1 LNGTADAE
9 VLSWGVRSRLAL
21 LVLLVTSALSAAL
34 WSGLREQGIGEPED
48 RRKLMIVEQPGSDAD
63 YHAVLE
69 RGGFL
74 IEVETFSDWE
84 AQARAGLPD
93 SEAQGVALL
102 LEYADLRGFGFVVF
116 EAPAQLDFSGLE
128 LEPSLDEIERLEE
141 REHAVLSVGDLAF
154 PHRLGVDELGDHPHV
169 HMPGYG
175 ALEALFQ
182 QPALSAREDDSRP
195 SVAELQYEAA
205 IGPARRM
212 YERPAAFTESIANAQ
227 ATIDKALAADT
238 DVRPLVEPFMTDSP
252 ASREARSAGDPA
264 GRPSLDLRF
273 TTGSAVPTPEG
284 VLLVHHELVTFSGN
298 ALTLEQ
304 RPGET
309 MQFGWLGDEALARV
323 HERGMLGMEPCP
335 SLAGGSI
342 EMHLEPRIEA
352 AVDGS
357 ALAIVMGEQV
367 TVWRKLQEPGCTWE
381 EHARLPSSTFA
392 RKTVVLAPRFPSGP
406 DGREASSVVAT
417 LDVDDD
423 ARARVSLWSTPELT
437 ALELLR
443 VPDATFGGLAFI
455 DDRHLAV
462 LAWTPLAPEEQTTTR
477 RAEHA
482 LHLLDGRRPD
492 AHLRIPAEFFAGG
505 RSLRELAVVEPAVE
519 GEHGPRL
526 ALTLVDNGV
535 DTELVVLTIGA
546 AAWQRFVE
554 GEGEGEDESDP
565 AALLFTL
572 TPDELELREVG
583 RAPAIAALAV
593 GPGVLAHALAQG
605 GVGAE
610 IVVHPLDGGPE
621 RRLTHNDLVDT
632 LPRFTADGRAVVF
645 VTAVRSSLSSA
656 PFSVPRI
663 AWLPR
668 E

>member
-1 LNGTADAE
+1 MGPRAPREGGTLNGTDAE
-9 VLSWGVRSRLAL
+9 VLSWGFRSRLAL
-21 LVLLVTSALSAAL
+21 LVLLVASALSAAL
-34 WSGLREQGIGEPED
+34 WSGLREQGIGEPDD
-48 RRKLMIVEQPGSDAD
+48 RRKLMVVEQPGSDAD

-69 RGGFL
+69 RGGFV
-74 IEVETFSDWE
+74 IEVETASDWE
-84 AQARAGLPD
+84 AQARAWLPD

-102 LEYADLRGFGFVVF
+102 LEYADSRGFGFVVF
-116 EAPAQLDFSGLE
+116 EAPAELDFSGLE

-141 REHAVLSVGDLAF
+141 RDHAVLSVGDLAF
-154 PHRLGVDELGDHPHV
+154 PNRLSVDEPGEHPFV
-169 HMPGYG
+169 RMSGYG

-182 QPALSAREDDSRP
+182 QPAVSAREDDSRP

-205 IGPARRM
+205 IGLARRM
-212 YERPAAFTESIANAQ
+212 YERPSAFIESIATAQ
-227 ATIDKALAADT
+227 STIDEALAADEH
-238 DVRPLVEPFMTDSP
+238 VRPL
-252 ASREARSAGDPA
+252 
-264 GRPSLDLRF
+264 LDGF

-284 VLLVHHELVTFSGN
+284 VLLVHHEIITFSAN

-309 MQFGWLGDEALARV
+309 MQFGWLGEDALAGVQDRD
-323 HERGMLGMEPCP
+323 MLGIEPCP

-342 EMHLEPRIEA
+342 EMKLAPRIEA

-357 ALAIVMGEQV
+357 ALAIFTGEQV
-367 TVWRKLQEPGCTWE
+367 TIWRKLPQPGCTWV

-392 RKTVVLAPRFPSGP
+392 QQEVVLAPRFASGP
-406 DGREASSVVAT
+406 DGVTPTSVMAA
-417 LDVDDD
+417 LDLEDE
-423 ARARVSLWSTPELT
+423 ARARVSLWSTPELA
-437 ALELLR
+437 ALELLH
-443 VPDATFGGLAFI
+443 VPDATLAGLAFI
-455 DDRHLAV
+455 DDRHLVV
-462 LAWTPLAPEEQTTTR
+462 LARTPLAPDEQTKTR
-477 RAEHA
+477 RADHA
-482 LHLLDGRRPD
+482 LHVLDRRRPD
-492 AHLRIPAEFFAGG
+492 AHLRIPAEFVAGD

-535 DTELVVLTIGA
+535 DTELIVLTIAA

-554 GEGEGEDESDP
+554 GEGEGEDDEHESDP
-565 AALLFTL
+565 GALLFTL
-572 TPDELELREVG
+572 TPEELELREVG

-621 RRLTHNDLVDT
+621 RRLTHNDLIDT

-663 AWLPR
+663 AWLPLD
-668 E
+668 